1 MNIKRKAYN
10 TKGYKSEAQKRRERL
25 ANIAQVLAIIGLII
39 GLLVVASI
47 DAEVAGVMH
56 ING

>member
-1 MNIKRKAYN
+1 MNIKRKCYN
-10 TKGYKSEAQKRRERL
+10 AEGYKSEAQKRRERL

-39 GLLVVASI
+39 GALIVAGL
-47 DAEVAGVMH
+47 DAEMAGVMH